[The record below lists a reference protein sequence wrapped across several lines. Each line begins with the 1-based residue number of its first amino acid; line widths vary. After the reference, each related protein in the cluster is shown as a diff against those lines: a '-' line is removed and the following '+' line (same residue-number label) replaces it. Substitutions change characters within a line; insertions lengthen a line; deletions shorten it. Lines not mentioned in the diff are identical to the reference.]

1 MISCT
6 EFIPL
11 YSEFFKYLDKRGGHD
26 AVVEYWNYISD
37 NGIGDITN
45 PNSLRS
51 FVERDP
57 DGAFFG
63 AIKYWNHTL
72 SEEACDVLKVIDV
85 KNHRCYTHMRHCP
98 SRGMLNE
105 LRHIEPYY
113 DYCGHCN
120 VLYSRVLENYGVEF
134 KMDHS
139 KIANAECTSCLY
151 EKGDEPDES
160 IKVIDGTKTVV
171 DIKSEDNKYLH
182 RDFHTLGDLA
192 LRYCGETFGDREV
205 VAFLRD
211 FAKNYFSP
219 VIERARREGIAALA
233 EWLEK
238 IYEAEEASELI
249 HTEINGNTLTVT
261 VEKCPA
267 VEYMRS
273 LGQEPSKYYVE
284 QTRTVYSTV
293 AKESGFSFSLDYYRE
308 NGAARFSFSQK

>member
-26 AVVEYWNYISD
+26 AVVEYWYYISD
-37 NGIGDITN
+37 NGIGDKTN

-63 AIKYWNHTL
+63 AVKYWDHTL
-72 SEEACDVLKVIDV
+72 SEEACDVLKVIDM
-85 KNHRCYTHMRHCP
+85 KKHTCYTHMRHCP

-113 DYCGHCN
+113 DYCGHCK

-134 KMDHS
+134 VMDHS
-139 KIANAECTSCLY
+139 KIDNAECTSCLY
-151 EKGDEPDES
+151 EKGCDPDDS
-160 IKVIDGTKTVV
+160 IKVIDETKTVI

-192 LRYCGETFGDREV
+192 LRYCGEKFGDGEV
-205 VAFLRD
+205 VEFLRE
-211 FAKNYFSP
+211 FSKNYFSP
-219 VIERARREGIAALA
+219 VIERAKTGGLSVLA

-238 IYEAEEASELI
+238 IYEVEEASELI
-249 HTEINGNTLTVT
+249 HTSTNAKTLTVT
-261 VEKCPA
+261 VDKCPA
-267 VEYMRS
+267 VEDMRS
-273 LGQEPSKYYVE
+273 LGQEPSKYYIE
-284 QTRTVYSTV
+284 QTRTVYQTV
-293 AKESGFSFSLDYYRE
+293 VELRGKV
-308 NGAARFSFSQK
+308 